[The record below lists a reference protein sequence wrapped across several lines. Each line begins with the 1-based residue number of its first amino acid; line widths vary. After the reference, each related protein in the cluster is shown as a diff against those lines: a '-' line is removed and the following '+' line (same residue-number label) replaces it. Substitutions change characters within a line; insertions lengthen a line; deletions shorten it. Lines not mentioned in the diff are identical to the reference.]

1 MKEIFDIGC
10 EVKALSENVT
20 VMASL
25 FSADREKV
33 SHVIDMPT
41 EQTMNLAL
49 HSVIYTLDQIADK
62 LFELDSTSKNEKGVR
77 S

>member
-1 MKEIFDIGC
+1 MEDIYDIGC
-10 EVKALSENVT
+10 EVKALSNNVA

-25 FSADREKV
+25 FSADMEKV

-41 EQTMNLAL
+41 DQTMHWAL

-62 LFELDSTSKNEKGVR
+62 LFDLDSTSKNEKGVR